1 MYLPVKRGDL
11 FNGSWFEIAALLKTE
26 VFHGVILQ
34 GDALKLASTL
44 EEMIANNN
52 VQTKFLTDSGTEQVT
67 LFLLFFTECLLT
79 PPKHSPWGEGRF
91 IAFIFLGRVHACH
104 SVSPYSV
111 RTSNSGADPYPS
123 VHHFTVIG

>member
-1 MYLPVKRGDL
+1 MERLAQSLKEGEVDYILVDMYLPVKRRDL

-52 VQTKFLTDSGTEQVT
+52 LQTKFLKDSDTEEVNP
-67 LFLLFFTECLLT
+67 LELFFTECHLT
-79 PPKHSPWGEGRF
+79 SQFFPVQRAQAH
-91 IAFIFLGRVHACH
+91 IHARV
-104 SVSPYSV
+104 S
-111 RTSNSGADPYPS
+111 
-123 VHHFTVIG
+123 TVLR

>member
-1 MYLPVKRGDL
+1 MERLAQSLKEGKVDYILVDMYLPVKRRDL

-52 VQTKFLTDSGTEQVT
+52 VQTKFLKDSDTEEVNP
-67 LFLLFFTECLLT
+67 LELLFTECHLT
-79 PPKHSPWGEGRF
+79 SQF
-91 IAFIFLGRVHACH
+91 F
-104 SVSPYSV
+104 
-111 RTSNSGADPYPS
+111 PS
-123 VHHFTVIG
+123 VQRAQAHIHPWVSTVSTVLR